1 MVLFGSWMTA
11 ASLTPATGARWGL
24 GATDNTTEVVST
36 LVDENAVGG
45 FLKTS
50 TSAGEFAHAFHVADS
65 FNYTAVGEIKSGTGG
80 SFDSDGFTVDWTA
93 NSDNVATEINYL
105 ALGPLSATAV
115 ALTSFTATLTPD
127 GRTLIKWRTGYEV
140 DNVGFRVYRE
150 QNGRRVRI
158 TSSIVPGTA
167 LIGAGPGA
175 SAGGRIYTWSDGTA
189 PSEGV
194 RYWLE
199 DIDLKGKHTWHGPI
213 VPAPASPRVPQ
224 Q

>member
-1 MVLFGSWMTA
+1 MFSGVTV
-11 ASLTPATGARWGL
+11 ASLRGSTVTP
-24 GATDNTTEVVST
+24 T
-36 LVDENAVGG
+36 LVPPV
-45 FLKTS
+45 LTS
-50 TSAGEFAHAFHVADS
+50 TAFRRVLRP
-65 FNYTAVGEIKSGTGG
+65 GG
-80 SFDSDGFTVDWTA
+80 RLIRS
-93 NSDNVATEINYL
+93 L
-105 ALGPLSATAV
+105 P
-115 ALTSFTATLTPD
+115 FTATLTPD